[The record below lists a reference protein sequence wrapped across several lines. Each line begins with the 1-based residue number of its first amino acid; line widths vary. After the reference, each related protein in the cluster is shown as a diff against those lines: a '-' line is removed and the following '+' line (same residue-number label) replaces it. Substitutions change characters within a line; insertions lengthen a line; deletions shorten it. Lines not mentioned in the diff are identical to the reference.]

1 MVAPCLIYEKIYTLS
16 QNNLGANAIL
26 SPGKRVLSYRDLSQF
41 LHNIS
46 LELVQIGILSS
57 DRLAVVMP
65 NGPDMATAFLA
76 VSAVCA
82 CVPLNP
88 SYPLEDYE
96 FAMKDL
102 GVKALMTSFGKDHP
116 SCQAAD
122 KLGLPVLQTIPDE
135 QSSGIFK
142 LVHHLPID
150 KTIEKP
156 VFGKLD
162 DKALV
167 LHTSG
172 TTARPKIVSL
182 THRNIFYSVNNIADS
197 YALNPTDRCLNM
209 MPLFHIHGL
218 IGAVATSLYVGASV
232 ICAPG
237 FLAEGIVDWLS
248 ELAPTWYTAVP
259 TIHQAVLEAVQ
270 QHPETTKKISLRF
283 IRSCSSSLAP
293 QLAGDLERIFSTPVL
308 EAYGMTEATHQMAS
322 NPLPPSS
329 HKFGSV
335 GLPTGTTRISILD
348 DNGHPLDPFKVGEI
362 CIQGE
367 NVITGY
373 ENNAEANQTNFI
385 NGWLRTGDR
394 GYIDEDGYLF
404 IRDRLKE
411 LINRG
416 GEKISPKEIDETLL
430 QHPAVKQAVAFA
442 IPHPSLGEDIA
453 AAVVLKPDKTI
464 SMHELRQFAADK
476 LADYKVPRL
485 IVFVKNIP
493 KGATGKIQRIG
504 LGEKLKDEIN
514 ALRLRETTSNLK
526 PRNPTE
532 TKLLSIWQQVLAK
545 NPIGIDDDFLALG
558 GDSIMAARI
567 LMQVEEEFHVTFSM
581 REIFNVPT
589 IASMSELILQTQKH
603 AKSK

>member
-1 MVAPCLIYEKIYTLS
+1 
-16 QNNLGANAIL
+16 
-26 SPGKRVLSYRDLSQF
+26 
-41 LHNIS
+41 
-46 LELVQIGILSS
+46 
-57 DRLAVVMP
+57 
-65 NGPDMATAFLA
+65 
-76 VSAVCA
+76 
-82 CVPLNP
+82 
-88 SYPLEDYE
+88 
-96 FAMKDL
+96 
-102 GVKALMTSFGKDHP
+102 
-116 SCQAAD
+116 
-122 KLGLPVLQTIPDE
+122 
-135 QSSGIFK
+135 
-142 LVHHLPID
+142 
-150 KTIEKP
+150 
-156 VFGKLD
+156 
-162 DKALV
+162 
-167 LHTSG
+167 
-172 TTARPKIVSL
+172 
-182 THRNIFYSVNNIADS
+182 
-197 YALNPTDRCLNM
+197 
-209 MPLFHIHGL
+209 
-218 IGAVATSLYVGASV
+218 
-232 ICAPG
+232 
-237 FLAEGIVDWLS
+237 
-248 ELAPTWYTAVP
+248 
-259 TIHQAVLEAVQ
+259 
-270 QHPETTKKISLRF
+270 
-283 IRSCSSSLAP
+283 
-293 QLAGDLERIFSTPVL
+293 
-308 EAYGMTEATHQMAS
+308 MAS

-329 HKFGSV
+329 HRFGSV
-335 GLPTGTTRISILD
+335 GLPTGTTQISILD

-373 ENNAEANQTNFI
+373 ENNAEANRTNFI

-416 GEKISPKEIDETLL
+416 GEKISPKEIDEALL

-453 AAVVLKPDKTI
+453 AAVVLKPGKTI

-514 ALRLRETTSNLK
+514 ALRSRETTSNLK

-567 LMQVEEEFHVTFSM
+567 LMQVEEEFHVTLSM

-589 IASMSELILQTQKH
+589 IASMSELILQIQKH
-603 AKSK
+603 SESK